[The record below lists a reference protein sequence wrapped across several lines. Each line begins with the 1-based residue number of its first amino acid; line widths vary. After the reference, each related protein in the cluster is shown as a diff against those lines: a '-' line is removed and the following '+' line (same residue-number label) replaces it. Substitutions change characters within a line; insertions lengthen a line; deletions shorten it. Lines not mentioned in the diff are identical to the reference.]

1 MDSFNSSK
9 PVKTIKRRNF
19 IFLLG
24 ASAAGAMLLA
34 KSPLKFIA
42 SRFSGQK
49 LSSKAGT
56 SKSSITVKENPYAV
70 KRDRRSA

>member
-1 MDSFNSSK
+1 MDSINSSK

-24 ASAAGAMLLA
+24 ASAAGALLLA
-34 KSPLKFIA
+34 KSPLKFIT
-42 SRFSGQK
+42 SKFSATK
-49 LSSKAGT
+49 PAAKAGT

-70 KRDRRSA
+70 KRNGRSA